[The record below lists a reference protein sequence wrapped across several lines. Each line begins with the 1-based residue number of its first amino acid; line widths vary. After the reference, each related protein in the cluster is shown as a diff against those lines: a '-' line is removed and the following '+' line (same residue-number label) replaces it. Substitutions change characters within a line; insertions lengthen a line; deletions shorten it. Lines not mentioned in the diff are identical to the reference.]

1 MKKFNIIA
9 LGALALFSLA
19 SCELSDELW
28 GNSSDSTGDGAAR
41 VNVSTKVPVSMTRAE
56 TVSTD
61 DFPVLIE
68 HQTDVDVKK
77 SYLVKELPN
86 SIALPVGK
94 YTVSAHTPGD
104 LEKKMTAP
112 YYAGSSEI
120 EIEKGLTTKTD
131 VVCKMKNSRIQVKYG
146 TDFIAAFSEW
156 TMTVDDGTNTA
167 ISYTQDDTDPAA
179 VYYYFTE
186 NTVEKI
192 TVNISAKTVDGNT
205 VSDSRTF
212 KKANA
217 TEGYEEVS
225 DYFGGGDAIVIT
237 MGAVGDSNGHI
248 TNITINTS
256 ITFENSSESVEIPV
270 VIASLD
276 MPSSTSYT
284 IDDNNA
290 STDMP
295 EEANT
300 VISTPAGLKSC
311 VVKIEAGNTAFQTAL
326 SQLSGLDF
334 TTGVDIVDN
343 STFLA
348 LIQETDATLTV
359 PTANQT
365 DTYTFPIAK
374 FFTKLNSFG
383 ATDDGKAHKFSVAIV
398 DNEGNTASGV
408 YSVAITKKE
417 APATTEPTV
426 TCVGKKNTD
435 SEEGNVFETGV
446 DYFIEAANY
455 PTTDVVI
462 STPAKLKSLKV
473 TIVGGNEG
481 FSGAVVDLN
490 FTDRELVGDTELSSL
505 LTELGV
511 SLDMPVAGSTSYI
524 FPVGTFYP
532 LMNVYGPT
540 VDADETKYTP
550 DGIEYH
556 QFKITVEDENGD
568 TVTKELNVT
577 IRK

>member
-1 MKKFNIIA
+1 MKKINIIT
-9 LGALALFSLA
+9 LGILAVFSLA
-19 SCELSDELW
+19 SCELSDELR
-28 GNSSDSTGDGAAR
+28 GNSSDSTGDGSAQ

-56 TVSTD
+56 TVSTNE
-61 DFPVLIE
+61 FPVLIE
-68 HQTDVDVKK
+68 HQTDADVKK
-77 SYLVKELPN
+77 GYLVKELPN

-94 YTVSAHTPGD
+94 YTVSAHTPGE
-104 LEKKMTAP
+104 LEKKMSAP
-112 YYAGSSEI
+112 YYAGSNEI

-146 TDFIAAFSEW
+146 TDFITAFSEW

-167 ISYTQDDTDPAA
+167 ISYTQDNTDPAA

-212 KKANA
+212 KKTNA
-217 TEGYEEVS
+217 TESYEEVS

-284 IDDNNA
+284 IDDNNV

-295 EEANT
+295 EEAST
-300 VISTPAGLKSC
+300 VITTPAGLKSC

-326 SQLSGLDF
+326 SQLNGLDF

-343 STFLA
+343 TTFLA

-365 DTYTFPIAK
+365 DAYTFPIAK

-383 ATDDGKAHKFSVAIV
+383 ATDDGNAHKFSVAIT
-398 DNEGNTASGV
+398 DNDGNTASGV
-408 YSVAITKKE
+408 YSVAITKKATE
-417 APATTEPTV
+417 TPDGAPTLQLPTDV
-426 TCVGKKNTD
+426 TYGSKGTGMPASADAIISAESGLDKVIVKISGGNSAFNEILTD
-435 SEEGNVFETGV
+435 LKMDGQSFLMSGDGV
-446 DYFIEAANY
+446 DIINNSDF
-455 PTTDVVI
+455 TML
-462 STPAKLKSLKV
+462 LKSVDETWAAPVDGTTSYEFHIGAFFSFLNQTGATDEGKAHEFHIEVTDKNGNSTSGVFKV
-473 TIVGGNEG
+473 TITAE
-481 FSGAVVDLN
+481 
-490 FTDRELVGDTELSSL
+490 
-505 LTELGV
+505 
-511 SLDMPVAGSTSYI
+511 
-524 FPVGTFYP
+524 
-532 LMNVYGPT
+532 
-540 VDADETKYTP
+540 
-550 DGIEYH
+550 
-556 QFKITVEDENGD
+556 
-568 TVTKELNVT
+568 
-577 IRK
+577 